1 MRQFRPDYR
10 LSGSTKTSVMSGWA
24 TIRPELGKLPTS
36 RLNERIALKA
46 TVEPR
51 VTCPEVGYPDKW
63 LNEAEIP

>member
-1 MRQFRPDYR
+1 
-10 LSGSTKTSVMSGWA
+10 MSGLA